1 MRFTVTSEKP
11 GPLAIH
17 ELLERHAN
25 ALWVPTHLTK
35 EQAAEFV
42 REHFRRQVA
51 VELQMLQ
58 LHVISGKD
66 R

>member
-1 MRFTVTSEKP
+1 MRFTVTTEKP

-17 ELLERHAN
+17 ELHERHAN
-25 ALWVPTHLTK
+25 ALWVPAHLTE
-35 EQAAEFV
+35 EQAAAFV
-42 REHFRRQVA
+42 LEHFRRQVA